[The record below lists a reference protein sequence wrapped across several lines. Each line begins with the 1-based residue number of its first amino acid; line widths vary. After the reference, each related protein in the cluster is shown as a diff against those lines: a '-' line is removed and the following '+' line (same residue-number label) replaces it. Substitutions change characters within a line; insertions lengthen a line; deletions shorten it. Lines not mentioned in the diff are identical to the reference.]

1 MSDPIP
7 VVAIDGPAG
16 TGKSTTAR
24 GVARALGWRYIDS
37 GAFYRVAA
45 LLALR
50 HDVDLS
56 SREGRDALRDLLAA
70 ATIEQET
77 VGGDLRVTLDGE
89 DVASAIRSPRVT
101 RIVSRVAEDPG
112 LRAIVNA
119 ALRARAREGPV
130 VVDGRDIGSV
140 VFPEAALKV
149 FLEAPVEVRALRRSR
164 EMEPPER
171 AGDPSVLA
179 SYIQSLA
186 ERDRADRE
194 RATAPLTAA
203 DDAVRIDTSGLD
215 VDTQI
220 ARVVRLARDRLG
232 NALTDNE

>member
-1 MSDPIP
+1 VTASVP

-24 GVARALGWRYIDS
+24 GVARALDWRYIDS

-50 HDVDLS
+50 NEVDLS
-56 SREGRDALRDLLAA
+56 SGEGRDALRDLLAA
-70 ATIEQET
+70 AAIEQEV

-89 DVASAIRSPRVT
+89 DATSAIRSPRVT

-112 LRAIVNA
+112 LRTIVNA
-119 ALRARAREGPV
+119 ALRERARRGPL

-140 VFPEAALKV
+140 VFPEATLKV
-149 FLEAPVEVRALRRSR
+149 FLEASLEVRALRRSR

-171 AGDPSVLA
+171 AEDPSVLA
-179 SYIQSLA
+179 SYTQSLA

-203 DDAVRIDTSGLD
+203 DDAVRIDTSELD

-220 ARVVRLARDRLG
+220 ARVVRLTRDRLG